1 MAKTIEHDYPSVT
14 VRSFLLHLTT
24 FLWQLYGMYK
34 YHGAINLPMF
44 INFGGRLKFLTHLT
58 ACVVLLSTGIATL
71 VDFVHLVIG
80 SSKRSFMI
88 VIRDELMSFWCYT
101 TGSFVPIMYWG
112 IVMADP
118 HGIHPPVIEK
128 LMPMRGWHN
137 NFLHT
142 APFFFANICIL
153 FVNYEHAGVKRA
165 LVNAILLGTGYTAWM
180 YKCKTMNGNWPYPF
194 LDKFTMKQL
203 TVFILCSNVLFFI
216 MALIG
221 RKIASLKWKVPS
233 HEISKNK

>member
-1 MAKTIEHDYPSVT
+1 VIRTNDKTKMTKTIKHVYPSVT
-14 VRSFLLHLTT
+14 VRSFLIHITT
-24 FLWQLYGMYK
+24 FLWQLYGMSK
-34 YHGAINLPMF
+34 YPGAQ
-44 INFGGRLKFLTHLT
+44 LTQLT

-80 SSKRSFMI
+80 SSKRSFMV

-101 TGSFVPIMYWG
+101 TGSFVPIMYWS
-112 IVMADP
+112 IVMVDP
-118 HGIHPPVIEK
+118 QGIHSLALEK
-128 LMPMRGWHN
+128 VRPMRGWHN

-142 APFFFANICIL
+142 APFFLASICIL
-153 FVNYEHAGVKRA
+153 FVNYEHTSVKRA

-180 YKCKTMNGNWPYPF
+180 YKCKTMNGKWPYPF